1 MGIRL
6 SKDVFSLNNS
16 KGKWIVLTLI
26 PCLLPYQINLG
37 NLVLIIAVAYNFF
50 FFKKENIEKFKSPG
64 FLFPCFFLIISIVS
78 SLFSKKY
85 EVGLKHLDLDLLQL
99 LLAFVIINQSF
110 DKVRVN
116 KLFDYFFYSCS
127 LSSAILLFN
136 NFLKVISG
144 DSYQMLFFHDFTLLY
159 DQHPVYYSIY
169 ISLALFFKF
178 YNTKSFTSLKNRDIL
193 LASILLLA
201 LVFCASKIVLFIDVC
216 FVLVFILTQ
225 KITIKNK
232 ILFVM
237 PVIVFSLTVFSI
249 PYIKERFFEGLDF
262 DTEIIHFNPTN
273 DFQSKKLFTYEE
285 KTNISDLELRYI
297 FVRIGLYHLIQDGK
311 LLFGYGQG
319 DTQLYLDYYYYS
331 YNLGPNWYEGFN
343 VHNQYLHILLNYG
356 IFVLLAFLWYFLYSF
371 WIAFKYGDFPF
382 VFFLV
387 MSSLVFVF
395 EVMLTRN
402 KGIILFYFFNT
413 FFLFKNLRFENS
425 NIRNQGNTQ

>member
-6 SKDVFSLNNS
+6 SKAAFSLDNS
-16 KGKWIVLTLI
+16 KIKWIVLALI
-26 PCLLPYQINLG
+26 PCLLPFQINLG

-50 FFKKENIEKFKSPG
+50 FFKKQNIKKFKSPG
-64 FLFPCFFLIISIVS
+64 FIFPCFFFIIALIS

-99 LLAFVIINQSF
+99 LLAFVVINQSF
-110 DKVRVN
+110 DKERVN
-116 KLFDYFFYSCS
+116 KLFDYFFYACS

-136 NFLKVISG
+136 NFLKVLSV
-144 DSYQMLFFHDFTLLY
+144 DSNEILFFHDFTLLY

-178 YNTKSFTSLKNRDIL
+178 YNTKSFSSLKKRDIL
-193 LASILLLA
+193 LASLLLLA
-201 LVFCASKIVLFIDVC
+201 LVFCASKIVLFIDLC

-225 KITIKNK
+225 KISLKNK
-232 ILFVM
+232 MLFVL
-237 PVIVFSLTVFSI
+237 PVIMLSLTVFNI
-249 PYIKERFFEGLDF
+249 PYIKERFVEGLDF
-262 DTEIIHFNPTN
+262 DTEIIHFEPTN
-273 DFQSKKLFTYEE
+273 DFQNKKLFIYEE
-285 KTNISDLELRYI
+285 KANISDLELRYI
-297 FVRIGLYHLIQDGK
+297 FVKIGLYHLIQDGK

-331 YNLGPNWYEGFN
+331 YNLGPNWFEGFN
-343 VHNQYLHILLNYG
+343 VHNQYLNILLNYG
-356 IFVLLAFLWYFLYSF
+356 IFVLLAFLGYLLYSF
-371 WIAFKYGDFPF
+371 WIAFKYRDIPF

-387 MSSLVFVF
+387 ISSLVFIV

-425 NIRNQGNTQ
+425 NIRNTRST